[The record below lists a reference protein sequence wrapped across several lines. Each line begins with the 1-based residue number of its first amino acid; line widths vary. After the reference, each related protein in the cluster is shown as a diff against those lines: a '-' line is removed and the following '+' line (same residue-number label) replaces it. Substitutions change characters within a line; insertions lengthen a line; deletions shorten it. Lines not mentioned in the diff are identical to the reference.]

1 MHIYT
6 TVDKYY
12 RYILCKIEDICFLI
26 SYNLTLKCLISL
38 IQKFSITC
46 RWLNKMGLAAISYDA
61 SGDVTTSGFAK
72 PTILGI

>member
-1 MHIYT
+1 MCI
-6 TVDKYY
+6 VSF
-12 RYILCKIEDICFLI
+12 IKI
-26 SYNLTLKCLISL
+26 
-38 IQKFSITC
+38 FSIIY